1 MKKLFITLLVTGLIS
16 YLFGNYIFT
25 TYKKNLENVVKRVS
39 STYETVYMLQYGSYK
54 NREKALDNDLEVS
67 YILEK
72 EDGFYKIYIGVT
84 KNLEIANK
92 IRGIYKKTGN
102 DIYIKEKLI
111 NDIEFLSFLESYDE
125 TILKSNDEE
134 TINVEN
140 DVINKYKELV
150 LNEECYD

>member
-92 IRGIYKKTGN
+92 IRGIYKKRRT
-102 DIYIKEKLI
+102 KQA
-111 NDIEFLSFLESYDE
+111 
-125 TILKSNDEE
+125 SN
-134 TINVEN
+134 
-140 DVINKYKELV
+140 L
-150 LNEECYD
+150 

>member
-111 NDIEFLSFLESYDE
+111 NDIEFLSFLENYDE

-150 LNEECYD
+150 LNE

>member
-92 IRGIYKKTGN
+92 IRGIYKKKGN

-150 LNEECYD
+150 LNE

>member
-72 EDGFYKIYIGVT
+72 EDETTSFLTLFITTYSLECISTLIPLNLTNFFIFLNSLLNLYI
-84 KNLEIANK
+84 L
-92 IRGIYKKTGN
+92 
-102 DIYIKEKLI
+102 
-111 NDIEFLSFLESYDE
+111 FLSIFGWSIKGIKL
-125 TILKSNDEE
+125 
-134 TINVEN
+134 
-140 DVINKYKELV
+140 DVIL
-150 LNEECYD
+150 

>member
-92 IRGIYKKTGN
+92 KTGN

-150 LNEECYD
+150 LNE